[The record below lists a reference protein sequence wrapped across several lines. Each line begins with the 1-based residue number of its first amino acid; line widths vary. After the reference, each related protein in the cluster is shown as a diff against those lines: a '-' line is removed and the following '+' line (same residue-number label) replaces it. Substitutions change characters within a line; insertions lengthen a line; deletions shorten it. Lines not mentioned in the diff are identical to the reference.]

1 MVEIIHTKDR
11 LLQKKS
17 TQNAFKLALA
27 DLGTEDKLEV
37 ALSVILL
44 DLQTKV
50 CSFCDGYGH
59 DARKCTSKKAV
70 DKATADLP
78 GLKILWG
85 TLKSKYKSTG
95 KQTSQVKAGAKRL
108 HHQTE
113 AVNKRFRGG

>member
-1 MVEIIHTKDR
+1 MTEIIQTKAQV
-11 LLQKKS
+11 LQKKAS
-17 TQNAFKLALA
+17 YNAFKLALQ

-44 DLQTKV
+44 DLQTKI
-50 CSFCDGYGH
+50 CSFCDGIGH
-59 DARKCTSKKAV
+59 DARRCTSKKAV

-95 KQTSQVKAGAKRL
+95 KQTSQVVAGVKRL
-108 HHQTE
+108 HNQTE
-113 AVNKRFRGG
+113 HVNKRFRSG